1 MKAFVFAWILM
12 LAAASVAQQPGSE
25 QAQPPSGTKPQP
37 AHVQQDIQ
45 QAWRSQSDLRQA
57 NLNAQVRGGA
67 VTLTGTVG
75 TEQQRQMAVQVA
87 TLHASGMK
95 IVDKIRVQPQ
105 NTRSSR

>member
-25 QAQPPSGTKPQP
+25 QAQPPSGTKPQQ